1 LIWVTKSA
9 APIELAPD
17 RRHVRP
23 KESDMRYPEF
33 FDAVPRI
40 ALRDPLSQFLGA
52 FADGVVEYGY
62 LDAVRLAGHS
72 CPTVAGAYLMTAKAL
87 AALYGDAL
95 PERGAI
101 RVEFRDDA
109 AHGVN
114 GVIAGVVSLVT
125 GARQDDGFKGI
136 AGRYDRRGL
145 LRFNVP
151 GPGEIRFTRLDTGA
165 AVDVAYDSASVPPD
179 AAMQPLLQRSLAPGA
194 TQADRAEFA
203 RLWQDRVRRILVE
216 HRDRVVRVAPAPAA

>member
-1 LIWVTKSA
+1 
-9 APIELAPD
+9 
-17 RRHVRP
+17 
-23 KESDMRYPEF
+23 MRYPAF

-52 FADGVVEYGY
+52 FPDGVVEYGY
-62 LDAVRLAGHS
+62 LDAVKLAGHS

-87 AALYGDAL
+87 AELYGDAL

-101 RVEFRDDA
+101 KVEFRDDA
-109 AHGVN
+109 TRGVT
-114 GVIAGVVSLVT
+114 GVIAGVVSLIT

-136 AGRYDRRGL
+136 AGRFDRRGL

-165 AVDVAYDSASVPPD
+165 AIDVAYDAASVPPD
-179 AAMQPLLQRSLAPGA
+179 ATMQPLLQRALAPGA
-194 TQADRAEFA
+194 AAPDQAEFA
-203 RLWQDRVRRILVE
+203 RVWQDRVRWILVE
-216 HRDRVVRVAPAPAA
+216 HRDRVVQVSAVPAA